1 MQTMNVPISN
11 ITDLKKS
18 PKKLFDEAGDKK
30 TGVYVFNRDQPA
42 GVVLAVADYEKLV
55 NQNEELQEKLFEM
68 EQDYLVSQ
76 RLLKQAQAP
85 TSLVDDKTVRGSVAD
100 EDPVVDENDGWEW
113 CQIRLKH
120 MQLSI

>member
-85 TSLVDDKTVRGSVAD
+85 TSLVDDKTVRGSVSD
-100 EDPVVDENDGWEW
+100 EAPVVDENDGW
-113 CQIRLKH
+113 K
-120 MQLSI
+120 